1 MNETMKNKIVSIFLA
16 ALLSLCAALLVT
28 NTWAED
34 SKTVAQN
41 IWTRD
46 KLTGDWWGGRTYLSD
61 HGIDIGLRL
70 SQYYQDVASGGVDQ
84 NGEYGNQQFEFY
96 DFIAEK
102 QR

>member
-46 KLTGDWWGGRTYLSD
+46 KLTGDWWGCQGGNSAGLGCRSD
-61 HGIDIGLRL
+61 
-70 SQYYQDVASGGVDQ
+70 S
-84 NGEYGNQQFEFY
+84 
-96 DFIAEK
+96 
-102 QR
+102 